1 MHASGFPLYVEQT
14 YNAHRQ
20 LCPLLSD
27 STCVPKHVC
36 AKARVC
42 QSTCVPKHVC
52 AKARVAREYSTNTPA
67 TAALTA
73 ARAVFVAL
81 LVFQ

>member
-27 STCVPKHVC
+27 
-36 AKARVC
+36 
-42 QSTCVPKHVC
+42 STCVPKHVC